1 MARKGGAL
9 KHLLF
14 GAHPLTSELQQTWN
28 QGLANHRGVDH
39 VPAESETVDDV
50 PGVDGS
56 RRPERAVHQC
66 VVSSHTHPRRW
77 KWPEGSSEWP

>member
-50 PGVDGS
+50 PGVALRGLQLFRGRMRDLAQLWWLAFTAG
-56 RRPERAVHQC
+56 RQR
-66 VVSSHTHPRRW
+66 
-77 KWPEGSSEWP
+77 